1 MTRDP
6 NLTRRAAL
14 ALMSASAAA
23 TALPAFA
30 QDATEG
36 PVVEVMT
43 LGDPDAPITMYEY
56 SSFTC
61 PHCKRFH
68 EEVLPLIQKNYIDTG
83 KVKLV
88 YRPIYFDRLGLW
100 ADMVARCG
108 GQMRYFGIGKMIFEK
123 QAEWTQGETALDI
136 VNNLFAIGRV
146 AGLEDADMEVCIQDA
161 EMANALVNESTANA
175 EADGINATPTFV
187 INGEVFPNQAY
198 EVFVAKFDALLAE

>member
-1 MTRDP
+1 MTKDP

-30 QDATEG
+30 QDATEA
-36 PVVEVMT
+36 PVIEVMT
-43 LGDPDAPITMYEY
+43 LGNPDAPITMYEY

-100 ADMVARCG
+100 ADMIARCG
-108 GQMRYFGIGKMIFEK
+108 GQMRYFGIAKMIFDK
-123 QAEWTQGETALDI
+123 QSEWTQGETALDI
-136 VNNLFAIGRV
+136 VKNLFAIGRI
-146 AGLEDADMEVCIQDA
+146 AGLEDADMEVCIQDS
-161 EMANALVNESTANA
+161 EMASALVDESTANA
-175 EADGINATPTFV
+175 DADGINATPTFV
-187 INGEVFPNQAY
+187 INGEVVPNQAY
-198 EVFVAKFDALLAE
+198 EGFVAKFDAILSQ